1 MGRLMNKPI
10 SHGIKVLVLVMVVL
24 TLGLSSQ
31 GQQPVTPAEGETLHV
46 LVGKSVL
53 INVNS
58 PITRVL
64 SSNPIAVETLAISPT
79 QLAVE
84 GKSAGSSSLI
94 LWDGAGHSQVL
105 DVVVDLD
112 IGALRGALQRA
123 YPGSQLDVQADGG
136 RLILTGSVSDPK
148 IVDDLG
154 KMASA
159 YSAQIVNSVTVETF
173 HDPQVLLEVKFAE
186 VDRTKL
192 QQFGINIFSTGGAN
206 TPGVISTQQ
215 FGPPSVTGDVSGAIG
230 APTQGTTSSFHFTDL
245 LNIFVFRP
253 DLNLGATIKDL
264 EQKTV
269 LQILAE
275 PNLMAMNGQ
284 KASFL
289 AGGEFPFPVVQ
300 GGANVGA
307 VTIQFRPFGVRLDF
321 QGYAGKDGI
330 IRLHVAPE
338 VSTLDFSNA
347 LVISGFTVPAIS
359 TRRAE
364 TEIELKD
371 GQSFGIAGLLDHR
384 STVQLSKVPGI
395 GDIPVLGQLFRSRSV
410 NRSNSELVVMVTPHI
425 IDPVRAAGGA
435 PPLPKPVTPYL
446 DEQKFDHTVPGNREV
461 AAPPP
466 GPSSK

>member
-1 MGRLMNKPI
+1 MKSSKALRIGVQILAI
-10 SHGIKVLVLVMVVL
+10 
-24 TLGLSSQ
+24 LSFSSSLY
-31 GQQPVTPAEGETLHV
+31 GDPQQAMTPNEGETVHV
-46 LVGKSVL
+46 LVGKSVM
-53 INVNS
+53 INVQA
-58 PITRVL
+58 PITRAL
-64 SSNPIAVETLAISPT
+64 SSNPVAVETLAISPT
-79 QLAVE
+79 QLVIE

-94 LWDGAGHSQVL
+94 LWDSSGHSQVL
-105 DVVVDLD
+105 DVTVDLD
-112 IGALRGALQRA
+112 IAALRSALQRS
-123 YPGSQLDVQADGG
+123 YPGSQIDVQADAG

-154 KMASA
+154 KMATA
-159 YSAQIVNSVTVETF
+159 YSSQVVNSLIVEAF

-206 TPGVISTQQ
+206 TIGSVTTQQ
-215 FGPPSVTGDVSGAIG
+215 FGPPTAGGDLTGKIG
-230 APTQGTTSSFHFTDL
+230 AGNQGTSTSFHFNDL

-253 DLNLGATIKDL
+253 DLNLGATLKDL

-275 PNLMAMNGQ
+275 PNLIAMNGQ

-321 QGYAGKDGI
+321 TGYAGKDGI

-338 VSTLDFSNA
+338 VSTLDFANA

-384 STVQLSKVPGI
+384 ATVQLSKVPGI

-410 NRSNSELVVMVTPHI
+410 SRSNTELVVMVTPHI
-425 IDPVRAAGGA
+425 IDPVRGSAAT

-446 DEQKFDHTVPGNREV
+446 DVPKFDRDVPGHKQVET
-461 AAPPP
+461 
-466 GPSSK
+466 PSSGTSSK